1 MYNKDIV
8 KKRGDYVVKMQD
20 KEAAIASIVSKLE
33 KLDRTGLLLMD
44 NGAQLLVIKQQ
55 LENQDNNKK

>member
-1 MYNKDIV
+1 MTEI
-8 KKRGDYVVKMQD
+8 QD
-20 KEAAIASIVSKLE
+20 KEASIKDIVSKLE

-55 LENQDNNKK
+55 LENQSDKREEDFK